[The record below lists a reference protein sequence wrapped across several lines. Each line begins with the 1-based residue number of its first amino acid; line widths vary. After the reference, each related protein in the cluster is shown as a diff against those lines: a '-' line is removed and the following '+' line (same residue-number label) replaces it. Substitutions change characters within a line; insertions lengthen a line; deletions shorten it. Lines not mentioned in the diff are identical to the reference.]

1 MTAAWTRS
9 ARTFLQ
15 QAVGGLP
22 GTYWVLWG
30 ATLVN
35 KLGAFI
41 VPFLSLYLVKHRGL
55 GVAEAGGLFSLFG
68 LGSLVANPLGGWLS
82 DRYGRRV
89 GMLTGLC
96 GAAGAV
102 LLLGRAEGR
111 AQLAAAAFGLGL
123 MMDLYRPSVMAIV
136 ADVVPREDQ
145 PRAYNLLYWA
155 VNVGF
160 AASPLVAGA
169 LGERHF
175 DWLFWGDAVT
185 TLLCAAL
192 IWRFAPESR
201 PEAAARD
208 AARDGRPLVALAD
221 PVFLPYLGVNFLVAL
236 LFFQFFVAMPA
247 DMAAQGLGEQP
258 FGVAISV
265 NGALI
270 VLLQPLLGERV
281 GRMARG
287 RALAAGAL
295 LTGVGFGLFGWVHS
309 LAGYAA
315 GVAVWTLGEILMAPV
330 NSSIVADLAPEA
342 QRARYQGAY
351 NMAWA
356 LAVLVGPAAGSW
368 VLQQWGRSVLWG
380 GCLLVGVLAAGLHLL
395 LVPARRAR
403 LGGLARE

>member
-1 MTAAWTRS
+1 
-9 ARTFLQ
+9 LQ
-15 QAVGGLP
+15 ASVGGLP
-22 GTYWVLWG
+22 GTFWVLWG

-35 KLGAFI
+35 KMGAFI

-55 GVAEAGGLFSLFG
+55 GVAEAGALFSLFG
-68 LGSLVANPLGGWLS
+68 VGALIANPLGGWLS

-96 GAAGAV
+96 GAAVAV
-102 LLLGRAEGR
+102 LLLWCAEGR
-111 AQLAAAAFGLGL
+111 VQLSAAAFMLGL
-123 MMDLYRPSVMAIV
+123 LMDLYRPSVMAIV
-136 ADVVPREDQ
+136 ADVVPKEDQ

-175 DWLFWGDAVT
+175 DWLFVGDAAS
-185 TLLCAAL
+185 TLLCAGL
-192 IWRFAPESR
+192 IWRFAAESR
-201 PEAAARD
+201 PEQAARE
-208 AARDGRPLVALAD
+208 AARNGQPLAAFGD
-221 PVFLPYLGVNFLVAL
+221 PVFLPYLAVNFLVAL

-247 DMAAQGLGEQP
+247 DMAALGMGEQQ
-258 FGVAISV
+258 FGMAISV
-265 NGALI
+265 NGILI
-270 VLLQPLLGERV
+270 VLLQPVLGARVER
-281 GRMARG
+281 MPRG
-287 RALAAGAL
+287 RALALGAL
-295 LTGVGFGLFGWVHS
+295 LTGVGFGLYALVQTLEGF
-309 LAGYAA
+309 AA

-356 LAVLVGPAAGSW
+356 GAVLVGPAAGSW
-368 VLQQWGRSVLWG
+368 VLQHAGRTVLWG
-380 GCLLVGVLAAGLHLL
+380 GCLAVGAVAAGLHLL

-403 LGGLARE
+403 LGALERE